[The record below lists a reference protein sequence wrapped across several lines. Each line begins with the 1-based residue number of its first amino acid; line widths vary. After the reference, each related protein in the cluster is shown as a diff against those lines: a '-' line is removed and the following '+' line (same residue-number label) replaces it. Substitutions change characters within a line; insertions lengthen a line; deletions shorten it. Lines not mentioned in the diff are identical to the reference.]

1 MSLNRNSNQDL
12 IFNRDRLVENID
24 FLNDYFE
31 QNEMKWTF
39 VIKAFNGY
47 SSDFIKVLSDI
58 PCSSIASDNENHLK
72 LIKKAN
78 PSIETWFLNYS
89 ANEVTSD
96 FIDVDLTHSEEFV
109 SSKNCLM
116 LNIDPERL
124 GMEYRPNI
132 EVDKFGAYLDC
143 SKLPSSEFFD
153 AWSRLKISPEKI
165 QSLGTS
171 ISFESID
178 FLRSKGVNHFR
189 LGEIVLTGKSL
200 IDGSRIKGLR
210 NDVFSNKKNVSYH
223 MISHFNF

>member
-1 MSLNRNSNQDL
+1 MNLNLDL
-12 IFNRDRLVENID
+12 VFNRERLSENIHY
-24 FLNDYFE
+24 LNEFFSKH
-31 QNEMKWTF
+31 EMKWTF

-47 SSDFIKVLSDI
+47 SCDFIKELSDI

-72 LIKKAN
+72 LIKTLK

-89 ANEVTSD
+89 AKEVTSD
-96 FIDVDLTHSEEFV
+96 FIDVDLTHSEDFV
-109 SSKNCLM
+109 SNKSCLM

-124 GMEYRPNI
+124 GMECNSNI
-132 EVDKFGAYLDC
+132 ESDKFGAYLDC

-153 AWSRLKISPEKI
+153 AWSSLKISPEKI

-171 ISFESID
+171 ISFGSID

-210 NDVFSNKKNVSYH
+210 NDVFSNKKKISYQI
-223 MISHFNF
+223 ISNFNK

>member
-1 MSLNRNSNQDL
+1 LNKDLNQDL
-12 IFNRDRLVENID
+12 IFNRDRLNENID

-31 QNEMKWTF
+31 KHEMKWTF

-47 SSDFIKVLSDI
+47 SGDFIKELSDI
-58 PCSSIASDNENHLK
+58 TCSSIASDNENHLK
-72 LIKKAN
+72 LIKTLN

-109 SSKNCLM
+109 SSKSCLM

-143 SKLPSSEFFD
+143 SKPPSLEFFD
-153 AWSRLKISPEKI
+153 SWSRLKISPEKI

-210 NDVFSNKKNVSYH
+210 NDVFSNKKNVSYQI
-223 MISHFNF
+223 ISNFNL

>member
-1 MSLNRNSNQDL
+1 MSLNLDL
-12 IFNRDRLVENID
+12 VFNRERLSENIHY
-24 FLNDYFE
+24 LNEFFRKH
-31 QNEMKWTF
+31 EMKWTF
-39 VIKAFNGY
+39 VIKAFSGY
-47 SSDFIKVLSDI
+47 SHEFIKELSDI

-72 LIKKAN
+72 LIKSLN

-89 ANEVTSD
+89 AKVVTSD
-96 FIDVDLTHSEEFV
+96 FIDVDLTHSEELV
-109 SSKNCLM
+109 SSKSCLM

-143 SKLPSSEFFD
+143 SKPPSLEFFD

-210 NDVFSNKKNVSYH
+210 NDVFSNKKNVSYN